1 MNHRARDESHLSWV
15 VPLGCLRD
23 VVHEVELARRCFG
36 HLPARGK
43 LAKHLVLG
51 PADVVAL
58 LPLVVELQRL
68 VCLEKSTIRLR
79 WDIFC
84 VVLIQYVNPCFVRS
98 KNDQI
103 TCWCVRNYIW
113 SIMQKYWQKC
123 KNTQGTCE
131 SAIVLVWTCHYLRQS
146 SGWEKSFTPH
156 ETVHFFWH
164 TRVFV
169 FLAGFEKV
177 ILSPVVDATQ
187 EAKSRLLSA
196 NQGLLFLI

>member
-23 VVHEVELARRCFG
+23 VVHEVELPRRCFG
-36 HLPARGK
+36 HLPARGE
-43 LAKHLVLG
+43 LAKHLVLC

-68 VCLEKSTIRLR
+68 VCLEKSTITLR

-103 TCWCVRNYIW
+103 TCWCVRNYVW

-123 KNTQGTCE
+123 KNAQGTCE

-169 FLAGFEKV
+169 FLAGLEKV